1 LRTLRIYLAL
11 FAQMLKVRLA
21 YRGDFLADL
30 FATALGGL
38 ASLFTVL
45 LLFNPISNLHGWTKP
60 EVLFVAG
67 LSMMSYGLF
76 ATVSWNLFEFGDR
89 YIIEGRFDRVLL
101 RPISTW
107 AQVIFDQFRIP
118 VLSET
123 LIGAWV
129 VGHAT
134 HQLGLDLS
142 AGQWAFVGLT
152 AISGMAIYVFVFSM
166 LASVSFHFEDR
177 IGVAPP
183 VFNLIPFGRWPQEIF
198 PWPIVFLLRWLIP
211 FGFVAF
217 YPSTALLGK
226 SDVGRGGIV
235 TTLAILSPIVA
246 LAFGLLNAFL
256 WRLGVRRYESTGS

>member
-1 LRTLRIYLAL
+1 MRALRIYAAL
-11 FAQMLKVRLA
+11 FAQMLKIRLA

-30 FATALGGL
+30 VATALGGL
-38 ASLFTVL
+38 ASLFFVL
-45 LLFNPISNLHGWTKP
+45 LVFANVEEIAGWSRD
-60 EVLFVAG
+60 EILLIAG

-101 RPISTW
+101 RPISTF
-107 AQVIFDQFRIP
+107 AQILCDQFRIP

-123 LIGAWV
+123 AIGAGV
-129 VGHAT
+129 VA
-134 HQLGLDLS
+134 LALRRLDL
-142 AGQWAFVGLT
+142 AFGGLEWLFIGVT
-152 AISGMAIYVFVFSM
+152 VLCGALIYVFVFAI

-183 VFNLIPFGRWPQEIF
+183 VFNMIQLGRWPQEIF
-198 PWPIVFLLRWLIP
+198 PWPIRHLLRWVIP

-217 YPSTALLGK
+217 YPVTALLE
-226 SDVGRGGIV
+226 RGSFAGIAAVAPIV
-235 TTLAILSPIVA
+235 TLGFGGLT
-246 LAFGLLNAFL
+246 AFF